1 MIHSKPT
8 APILLFLFS
17 SLSSVLAQGSS
28 SDLPD
33 PIVGCTDVSCP
44 NDGWDSC
51 TVADNTFVGVG
62 LARIADIPSALF
74 GLSLVKGVNISESGD
89 PDSSTHGADETR
101 PYKSVY
107 YLGTPSNLDTSALSG
122 CAVIFNDPPTRHFE
136 EPKINGSS
144 VNVDTRAATG
154 SCADVIEQSC
164 IDALTRQAREVD
176 YGSAGSNSTGGSSG
190 SGSPCSALERDL
202 RENAP
207 EECGDLTGAGDGLG
221 EFSVVSLG
229 DAEGISAQ
237 RNSSSDCW
245 PVLPKSD
252 RLLQLAEDTATVC
265 LLSLSLHLLV
275 SPAATS
281 LTNAIQNNYTNE
293 ANLAEVYKITPI
305 LTVFTSG
312 SGSGNNSLVD
322 ETSAQLTCLKVV
334 TTQNTENAENATD
347 TDGGDGAASL
357 SSVNIVGVTAAA
369 LGAVMVSLL

>member
-1 MIHSKPT
+1 MLHSKPT
-8 APILLFLFS
+8 APILLSLFASFS
-17 SLSSVLAQGSS
+17 SALAQSSSGSS
-28 SDLPD
+28 TSDLPA

-62 LARIADIPSALF
+62 LARIADIPSSLS

-107 YLGTPSNLDTSALSG
+107 YLGTPSNLDNSALSG
-122 CAVIFNDPPTRHFE
+122 CAVVFNDPPTRHFE

-154 SCADVIEQSC
+154 SCPDVIEQSC
-164 IDALTRQAREVD
+164 INALTRQARELD
-176 YGSAGSNSTGGSSG
+176 YGRAGSNSTG
-190 SGSPCSALERDL
+190 SGSPCDALERAL
-202 RENAP
+202 RDNAP
-207 EECGDLTGAGDGLG
+207 KECGDLTGAGDGLG

-229 DAEGISAQ
+229 DASEISAQ
-237 RNSSSDCW
+237 QNSSSNCW

-252 RLLQLAEDTATVC
+252 ALLQFAEDTVR
-265 LLSLSLHLLV
+265 
-275 SPAATS
+275 
-281 LTNAIQNNYTNE
+281 NNYTNE

-305 LTVFTSG
+305 LTVFT

-347 TDGGDGAASL
+347 ADGGEDAASL
-357 SSVNIVGVTAAA
+357 SRVNVLGVTAAA
-369 LGAVMVSLL
+369 LGAAIFSLL

>member
-1 MIHSKPT
+1 MLHSKST
-8 APILLFLFS
+8 TPILLFLFS
-17 SLSSVLAQGSS
+17 SLSSALAQGSS
-28 SDLPD
+28 NSSNLPA

-62 LARIADIPSALF
+62 LARIPDIPSAIS

-107 YLGTPSNLDTSALSG
+107 YLGAPSELDTSALSG
-122 CAVIFNDPPTRHFE
+122 CGVVFHDPPTRHFT
-136 EPKINGSS
+136 EPKVNGSS

-154 SCADVIEQSC
+154 SCPDVIAQSC
-164 IDALTRQAREVD
+164 IDALTRQARGLD
-176 YGSAGSNSTGGSSG
+176 YDRAGSNSTGSS
-190 SGSPCSALERDL
+190 SPCSALERAL
-202 RENAP
+202 RDNAP

-229 DAEGISAQ
+229 DAEGVSAQ

-252 RLLQLAEDTATVC
+252 ALLQFAEDTVR
-265 LLSLSLHLLV
+265 
-275 SPAATS
+275 
-281 LTNAIQNNYTNE
+281 NNYTNE
-293 ANLAEVYKITPI
+293 ANLAEVYKITPV
-305 LTVFTSG
+305 LTVFT

-334 TTQNTENAENATD
+334 TTQNTDNAENATD

-357 SSVNIVGVTAAA
+357 STVNMLGVSAAV
-369 LGAVMVSLL
+369 LGAVMFSLL